1 LSSDG
6 IRGAGFERIVAP
18 PHRRRLDDGA
28 GGGVGAG
35 RGKAIEWNTSPAWTN
50 DEGAIVAD
58 SPNQERLGQDLG
70 LGGKLSERSPV
81 RLLNRDGTF
90 NVRRNT
96 LSPFHPY
103 NAYNTLLTLP
113 VPRLLALMAAGY
125 LAANLLF
132 ASLYWLAGPGAIA
145 GTADGPLGRFE
156 DCMFFSVQ
164 TLATIGYGRL
174 VPSTRAANVLVSVE
188 ALVGLL
194 GFAILS
200 GLLFARFTRPTARIS
215 FSRNAIIAPY
225 RDGWALMFRLANLRN
240 HDLTDV
246 HAIVSLAR
254 WIDEGGQRKRHFDQ
268 LALERPSIVFMPLH
282 WVVVHPIDAAS
293 PFRGMTLESFGAC
306 DPEVVCLISAADE
319 TFAQTVHA
327 RTSYDK
333 ADIVW
338 GARFRDMY
346 LADTEHVAIDLTR
359 LHDTEDVT
367 PPVSL

>member
-1 LSSDG
+1 
-6 IRGAGFERIVAP
+6 
-18 PHRRRLDDGA
+18 
-28 GGGVGAG
+28 
-35 RGKAIEWNTSPAWTN
+35 
-50 DEGAIVAD
+50 VAD
-58 SPNQERLGQDLG
+58 SPNQNRLGQDLG
-70 LGGKLSERSPV
+70 LGGKFSERSTA

-90 NVRRNT
+90 NVRRNN

-103 NAYNTLLTLP
+103 NAYHTLLSLP
-113 VPRLLALMAAGY
+113 IPRLLALMAAGY
-125 LAANLLF
+125 VATNLLF

-145 GTADGPLGRFE
+145 GTADAPLGRFE

-174 VPSTRAANVLVSVE
+174 VPIARPANLLVSVE

-225 RDGWALMFRLANLRN
+225 RDGWALMFRLVNLRN
-240 HDLTDV
+240 HNLTDV
-246 HAIVSLAR
+246 HAVVSLAR
-254 WIDEGGQRKRHFDQ
+254 WIDDGGHRTRRFDQ
-268 LALERPSIVFMPLH
+268 LALERQSIVFMPLH
-282 WVVVHPIDAAS
+282 WVIVHPIDDTS
-293 PFRGMTLESFGAC
+293 PFRGMTPEALGAS

-327 RTSYDK
+327 KTSYDK
-333 ADIVW
+333 TDIVW

-346 LADTEHVAIDLTR
+346 LADAEHVAIDLTR
-359 LHDTEDVT
+359 LHDTE
-367 PPVSL
+367 PVPRPAIV